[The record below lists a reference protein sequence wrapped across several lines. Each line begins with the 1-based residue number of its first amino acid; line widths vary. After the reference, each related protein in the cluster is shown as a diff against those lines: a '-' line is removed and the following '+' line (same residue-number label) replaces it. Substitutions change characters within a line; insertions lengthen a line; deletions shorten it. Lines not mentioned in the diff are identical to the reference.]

1 MPITIKRR
9 DNESNERMIRRFLRR
24 IQTSG
29 LLLRIKKQQSHH
41 REKSHNQKKR
51 EALHRLALRK
61 RDEYLRKI
69 GMLDEDTYGRNNKRQ
84 FRRTAQR

>member
-29 LLLRIKKQQSHH
+29 LLLRIKKRQNHQ
-41 REKSHNQKKR
+41 REKSDNQKKR
-51 EALHRLALRK
+51 EALHRLSLKK

-69 GMLDEDTYGRNNKRQ
+69 GMLDEDTYGRSKKRQ
-84 FRRTAQR
+84 FRRAT